1 MVTGVNENGS
11 PQTAPPGRSAQ
22 AAEGQD
28 TRTRLLN
35 AAETLFAERG
45 TEAVSLREIGRAAGA
60 RNVIAAQY
68 WFNDRDGLIR
78 ALLDRHRVEIEARRH
93 TLLDAYESGGIADAA
108 ADPAMRFHALAG
120 ALARPFAVK
129 LDQGES
135 GSGYLRTLAD
145 LITRPD
151 PAIKTLG
158 IDGSDSSILRWRMLV
173 EPLLEPEAV
182 ALHRRFHVIR
192 FVAVEL
198 AQRSRVP
205 GRTDHRL
212 FVSQLVDAA
221 AGLLSARVSEETRR
235 LSAGR
240 RPKGEA

>member
-1 MVTGVNENGS
+1 MVTGVNDAG
-11 PQTAPPGRSAQ
+11 TAGRTTQ
-22 AAEGQD
+22 AEGQD

-78 ALLDRHRVEIEARRH
+78 ALLDRHRTEIEARRH
-93 TLLDAYESGGIADAA
+93 ALLDAYESGGGAEGGSDRGA
-108 ADPAMRFHALAG
+108 RFHALAG
-120 ALARPFAVK
+120 AIARPYAVK
-129 LDQGES
+129 LDQGAS
-135 GSGYLRTLAD
+135 GAGYLRTVAD
-145 LITRPD
+145 LITRPE
-151 PAIKTLG
+151 PAIEPLG
-158 IDGSDSSILRWRMLV
+158 IDGSDSSIMRWRLLV

-221 AGLLSARVSEETRR
+221 AGLLSAGVSEETRR

-240 RPKGEA
+240 RQKAEA